1 MKTVIKAT
9 IAAAIIA
16 MSYNAS
22 AKDGAF
28 TGNVQ
33 FQQAA
38 ASSMNVA
45 HYQKQGTAERSHNQH
60 HNLLLLKS
68 YCLLLINKPLSTVNN
83 TPISIITD
91 T

>member
-9 IAAAIIA
+9 IVAAIIA

-33 FQQAA
+33 FQKAA
-38 ASSMNVA
+38 ASNINAA
-45 HYQKQGTAERSHNQH
+45 HYQKQGTAECSDSDVVFTQSASQLTIAGK
-60 HNLLLLKS
+60 LLSAADK
-68 YCLLLINKPLSTVNN
+68 
-83 TPISIITD
+83 
-91 T
+91 

>member
-33 FQQAA
+33 FQKAA
-38 ASSMNVA
+38 ASTMNAA
-45 HYQKQGTAERSHNQH
+45 HYQKQGTAERSHSGVVFTQSASQLTFAEK
-60 HNLLLLKS
+60 LLS
-68 YCLLLINKPLSTVNN
+68 AANK
-83 TPISIITD
+83 
-91 T
+91 